1 MVVLDKSHYP
11 RVKVCGSGLSP
22 HAQDMLE
29 RLGLRRGLIPRRG
42 VIDTLQVRG
51 PDGDQRSLNAGIE
64 AWVVLRPE
72 LSCAP
77 GSLTDH
83 VASLIAWHKRPR
95 VVHAVESLPR
105 NAMGKVVK
113 SRLGSP

>member
-1 MVVLDKSHYP
+1 MRKPKIIIVGAGPSGGACALKLAQTGSYEVQVLDKSRYP

-51 PDGDQRSLNAGIE
+51 PDGDQRS
-64 AWVVLRPE
+64 
-72 LSCAP
+72 AP
-77 GSLTDH
+77 RSSEGPNS
-83 VASLIAWHKRPR
+83 ARA
-95 VVHAVESLPR
+95 
-105 NAMGKVVK
+105 
-113 SRLGSP
+113 